1 NNYGKKVGEINEFPE
16 ETKFSSGCM
25 TMFKREPLFKIGLLN
40 ENYFFGCEEYDY
52 SVKLLKK
59 GYKMKF
65 SKEAKLYHKVKI
77 NEGNGSSHD
86 IKKPMYIF
94 NSLRNKQIFAKE
106 NYSKIEYFLWKRI
119 FSLYMNCLFINR
131 FKNED
136 NLNVLNI
143 IKDKV
148 NKSYDV
154 KNVLLEDLEEIDSVS

>member
-1 NNYGKKVGEINEFPE
+1 
-16 ETKFSSGCM
+16 
-25 TMFKREPLFKIGLLN
+25 MFKREPLFKIGLLN